1 MVEIML
7 FVENLENVKKKTSFT
22 FNPTT
27 PQTITVNS
35 AFFFVFVPVDY
46 SYIYFKPN
54 RVILDTQFY
63 GLFHDIFH
71 FTFIN
76 TIPLAIFH
84 IIQHFLKA
92 SVLMTKH

>member
-35 AFFFVFVPVDY
+35 AFFFVFVPGGETV
-46 SYIYFKPN
+46 
-54 RVILDTQFY
+54 R
-63 GLFHDIFH
+63 
-71 FTFIN
+71 
-76 TIPLAIFH
+76 
-84 IIQHFLKA
+84 
-92 SVLMTKH
+92 